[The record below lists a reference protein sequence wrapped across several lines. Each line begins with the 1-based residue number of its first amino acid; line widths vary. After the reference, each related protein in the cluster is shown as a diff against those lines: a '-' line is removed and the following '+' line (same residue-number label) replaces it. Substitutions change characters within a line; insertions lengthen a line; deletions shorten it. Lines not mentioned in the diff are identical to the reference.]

1 MKTVFLSLVMVM
13 LYFIHPMKAQEFFK
27 VKAGEDPK
35 KAIPPSVQYFYPQFQ
50 PGRVIFFNG
59 NNTNAQLNYNLLLGE
74 IHFVGTQND
83 TLSLTNEQLIKMIIV
98 GKQPFVFAPKY
109 GYLLIEPNDSSSV
122 RLGSKQ
128 QFRLSN
134 LEKIGAYQQSTG
146 VSSIRTFTVF
156 SNGNGS
162 VQKLD
167 PKGDIVFSKNITYYF
182 VDKNNSC
189 YKASKSSLFK
199 ILPKYKKQ
207 ITNYLQENRPD
218 FRNEKD
224 LKAIIQFCRQFT

>member
-1 MKTVFLSLVMVM
+1 MKAVSLFLVM
-13 LYFIHPMKAQEFFK
+13 LFFIHPMKAQEFFK

-35 KAIPPSVQYFYPQFQ
+35 KAIPTAVQYFYPQFQ
-50 PGRVIFFNG
+50 PGKVIFYNG
-59 NNTNAQLNYNLLLGE
+59 HTTNAQLNYNLLLGE
-74 IHFVGTQND
+74 IHFVGAQKD
-83 TLSLTNEQLIKMIIV
+83 TLSLANEQLIKMIVV

-109 GYLLIEPNDSSSV
+109 GYLLIEANDSSSV
-122 RLGSKQ
+122 RLGRKQ
-128 QFRLSN
+128 QFRLAN

-167 PKGDIVFSKNITYYF
+167 PKGDVVFSKNTTYYF

-224 LKAIIQFCRQFT
+224 LKDIIQFCRQFP

>member
-1 MKTVFLSLVMVM
+1 
-13 LYFIHPMKAQEFFK
+13 MKAQEFFK

-35 KAIPPSVQYFYPQFQ
+35 KAIPASVQYLYPQFQ
-50 PGRVIFFNG
+50 PGRVIFYNG
-59 NNTNAQLNYNLLLGE
+59 YNTNALLNYNLLLGE
-74 IHFVGTQND
+74 VHFVGAQKD
-83 TLSLTNEQLIKMIIV
+83 TLSLANEQLIKMIIV
-98 GKQPFVFAPKY
+98 GKQPFIFAPKY
-109 GYLLIEPNDSSSV
+109 GYLLVESDDSSSV

-134 LEKIGAYQQSTG
+134 LEKMGGYQQSTG
-146 VSSIRTFTVF
+146 VASIRTFTVF

-167 PKGDIVFSKNITYYF
+167 PKGDIVFTKNITYYF
-182 VDKNNSC
+182 VDKNNRC

-207 ITNYLQENRPD
+207 ITNYLQEKRLD

-224 LKAIIQFCRQFT
+224 LKDIIQFCHQFS